1 LTGSLFFV
9 HFSPMQT
16 FTSTVEDFGT
26 DLWGHHFWVPEDAA
40 AALMTEGNRRV
51 ICSLN
56 GQVRT
61 SAALMP
67 DKGRHFILLNKQVR
81 NRLGVLRGDQIT
93 VTLESDTSE
102 YGMEMPEEFQTVLL
116 QDEPANRLFHTLTP
130 GKQRALIHIVGKVK
144 NTDSRI
150 RKALAIAHH
159 LNETEGIVDFKLLNV
174 HLKFFNSL
182 K

>member
-1 LTGSLFFV
+1 V
-9 HFSPMQT
+9 QT
-16 FTSTVEDFGT
+16 FTSIVEDFGT
-26 DLWGHHFWVPEDAA
+26 DLWGHHFWVAEDAA
-40 AALMTEGNRRV
+40 AALLTNGNRRV
-51 ICSLN
+51 ICMIN
-56 GQVRT
+56 GQVRI

-81 NRLGVLRGDQIT
+81 GQLGVLCGDQIT

-102 YGMEMPEEFQTVLL
+102 FGMEMPEEFQTVLL
-116 QDEPANRLFHTLTP
+116 QDETANHLFHALTP

-159 LNETEGIVDFKLLNV
+159 LNETEGKIDFKLLNV
-174 HLKFFNSL
+174 HLKYFNSL